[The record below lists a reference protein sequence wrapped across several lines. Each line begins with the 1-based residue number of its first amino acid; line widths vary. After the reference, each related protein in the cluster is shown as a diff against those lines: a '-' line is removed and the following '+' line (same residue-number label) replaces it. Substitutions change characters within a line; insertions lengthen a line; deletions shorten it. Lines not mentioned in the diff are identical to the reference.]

1 MLRIRL
7 VVYFRLATA
16 SFFFCLFKYEVF
28 DKELIFNYHANKS
41 YFQMK
46 YFALSLILK
55 ARVLEIRKWSAY
67 RYRLMFINLAMY
79 RVSETFKG
87 FITRPLITITKVQ
100 A

>member
-1 MLRIRL
+1 
-7 VVYFRLATA
+7 
-16 SFFFCLFKYEVF
+16 
-28 DKELIFNYHANKS
+28 
-41 YFQMK
+41 MK

-67 RYRLMFINLAMY
+67 RYRLMFIDLAMY

-87 FITRPLITITKVQ
+87 FITRPFITIMKVQ